1 MSFFDEGD
9 EPRGGGRTATAPRP
23 RRGLPPRPSGGRGGP
38 DNQLLVRRGIAIGAV
53 VLVLILLVVGIRGCL
68 ASRKDDALKDYNRE
82 VAVLVQESDNSV
94 GKPLFEVLSS
104 RNNAANPLDLQ
115 AQVNELKVEAD
126 RQYKRAKDLDVPG
139 DMKGAQQNFLLT
151 LDLRRDGV
159 AEIAKRLPTA
169 LGNAGAPA
177 AVNQI
182 TGQMQAFVASDVIY
196 SQEVVPRIKD
206 ALDKN
211 EIGGQTIAQS
221 RFLPTPLE
229 WLDAQKVADKL
240 GAAAGG
246 SAGATTPAGKP
257 APGTH
262 GHGLTS
268 VAVGEQTLEEGTAN
282 RITASAAL
290 AFNVTFQNQGEND
303 ERNVRVR
310 VTIEG
315 AGRPISVEKIVPD
328 TTAGEEATANIPL
341 GQSPPIGTPVTIKVQ
356 VAAVPGEESAE
367 NNAAE
372 YPAIFTR
379 G

>member
-1 MSFFDEGD
+1 
-9 EPRGGGRTATAPRP
+9 
-23 RRGLPPRPSGGRGGP
+23 
-38 DNQLLVRRGIAIGAV
+38 

-68 ASRKDDALKDYNRE
+68 SSRKESALKDYNRE

-126 RQYKRAKDLDVPG
+126 RQYKRAKGLDVPG
-139 DMKGAQQNFLLT
+139 DMKGAQQNFLLV

-169 LGNAGAPA
+169 LGNAGAAA

-196 SQEVVPRIKD
+196 SQQVVPRIKD

-211 EIGGQTIAQS
+211 DIGGQTIAQS
-221 RFLPTPLE
+221 RFLPSPLE
-229 WLDAQKVADKL
+229 WLDSQKVAEKL

-246 SAGATTPAGKP
+246 GGAATPAGNP

-268 VAVGEQTLEEGTAN
+268 VAVGEQTLEQGTAN

-290 AFNVTFQNQGEND
+290 AFNVTFENQGEND
-303 ERNVRVR
+303 EKNVKVT

-315 AGRPISVEKIVPD
+315 AGRPISVSKIVPD
-328 TTAGEEATANIPL
+328 TSAGSEATASIPL

-356 VAAVPGEESAE
+356 VAPVPGEESTD
-367 NNAAE
+367 NNSAE

>member
-1 MSFFDEGD
+1 LSFFDEGD
-9 EPRGGGRTATAPRP
+9 EPRGGRTATAPRP
-23 RRGLPPRPSGGRGGP
+23 RRGLPPRPSGGGGG
-38 DNQLLVRRGIAIGAV
+38 DSQLLVRRGIAIGAV
-53 VLVLILLVVGIRGCL
+53 VLVLILLVVGVRGCL
-68 ASRKDDALKDYNRE
+68 SSRKESALKDYNRN

-126 RQYKRAKDLDVPG
+126 RQYKRAKGLDVPG
-139 DMKGAQQNFLLT
+139 DMNGAQQNFLLV
-151 LDLRRDGV
+151 LDLRRDAV

-169 LGNAGAPA
+169 LGNAGAAA

-196 SQEVVPRIKD
+196 SQQVVPRIKD

-211 EIGGQTIAQS
+211 SIGGQTIAQS
-221 RFLPTPLE
+221 RFLPNPLQ
-229 WLDAQKVADKL
+229 WLDANKVAVSL
-240 GAAAGG
+240 GTAAGG
-246 SAGATTPAGKP
+246 AAGAPAGKP

-268 VAVGEQTLEEGTAN
+268 VDVGQQTLQEGTAN

-303 ERNVRVR
+303 EKNVKVS
-310 VTIEG
+310 VSITG

-328 TTAGEEATANIPL
+328 TTAGSDATASIPL
-341 GQSPPIGTPVTIKVQ
+341 GQSPPIGTPVTIKVT
-356 VAAVPGEESAE
+356 VAPVPGEESAT
-367 NNAAE
+367 NNTAE